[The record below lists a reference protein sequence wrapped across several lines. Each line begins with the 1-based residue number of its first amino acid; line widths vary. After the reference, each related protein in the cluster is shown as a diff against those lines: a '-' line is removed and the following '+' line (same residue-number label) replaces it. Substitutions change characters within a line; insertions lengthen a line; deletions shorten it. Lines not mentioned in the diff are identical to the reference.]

1 MKAWL
6 AGVLCL
12 GGLACGLRGAAP
24 FFVDLSP
31 VVNTALENDGQEGW
45 CNEGVNDM
53 FIFPPI
59 PSGEVTRNGYHFK
72 LLDPAQKGGKTVL
85 MLKGKRLASKPLEA
99 TVFAP
104 QVKGRFVFFLQNS
117 VASVNGQPAN
127 YRLAVYG
134 VRYADGTQA
143 EVPVRDGVEIHNWWT
158 AQWYENSGAKS
169 WPIFMGRNSV
179 CMKWNRLI
187 GVWAMQWA
195 NPSPE
200 KAISSITFR
209 SEGQASPVIFAV
221 TIADEDY
228 AQSAHVK
235 DDYKRPADVPADYFA
250 GKLAWEQKQ
259 LYEEMKKQRMAQ
271 GMRRV
276 ELIRPDLLAVTLDAA
291 VAEGAGMANARAAA
305 LQQASAFSLT
315 SDTDATYNT
324 GKSPLKVGRQS
335 YEYWNGDVGPF
346 PQNVFYWHTY
356 YLLLPSPMKSGQT
369 YRIAVQG
376 LAPGLTGQ
384 LSLDYDEG
392 ATIAPAIKVNQVAY
406 SALGQR
412 RYAYLGWWAGDV
424 GKVGFADLKKFQAID
439 EQNGQVVLE
448 SELSLRKASDD
459 LSGEDVYQLDLAPLK
474 PGRYHLRVP
483 GLGRSD
489 SFAVGGNAIR
499 ELYYHAN
506 RAFYHQR
513 CGQELS
519 APFSDF
525 VKPACHTEVYQSG
538 HVMGAAN
545 YTPQPDEARRTFR
558 GGYHDAADFDV
569 FTYHLR
575 STAQVLSAFEF
586 APEHFKDKDLN
597 IPESGNGIPD
607 VLDEADWAL
616 FSYRDTQ
623 QPDGGVPLGRGND
636 EDAIRDWERE
646 HGGQRPA
653 YGLFPPTSMSCT
665 EYAAVAAQFA
675 RLVRPYDAT
684 KAGQYTQSAR
694 RALAWAQAHPEWGT
708 VTLGRDLFL
717 AWAAAELYSTT
728 GDETFNQA
736 FKRLCEAG
744 AMKKIDW
751 KLFQVAPICQWSYI
765 VCKQAGVDAAIQQEL
780 KTMALERADAI
791 VKDTEA
797 PSYRV
802 GRGAAARGN
811 GWGNLNGGGR
821 WADPCLRAYFLT
833 GARKYL
839 DTACLN
845 ADFQLGANPLSKT
858 FLTGLG
864 ARFPE
869 HPEISEF
876 LYTHPHRTGN
886 TVKGMTVYGLT
897 SDEPQ
902 WYPSIPPWRR
912 WRDLGNGGAEVSSEF
927 TITETIG
934 ASAML
939 YSVLYALE
947 LGALPRR

>member
-1 MKAWL
+1 M

-12 GGLACGLRGAAP
+12 GGLAYGLRAAEP

-31 VVNTALENDGQEGW
+31 VANTALENNGQEGW
-45 CNEGVNDM
+45 SNEGVNDM

-59 PSGEVTRNGYHFK
+59 PSGEVTRNGYRFK
-72 LLDPAQKGGKTVL
+72 LLDPARNRAKTVL
-85 MLKGKRLASKPLEA
+85 MLQGRRLANKPVEA
-99 TVFAP
+99 TVPVP
-104 QVKGRFVFFLQNS
+104 QVKGRFVYFLQNS
-117 VASVNGQPAN
+117 VAGVNGQPAN
-127 YRLAVYG
+127 YRLAVYS
-134 VRYADGTQA
+134 VRYVDGTQA
-143 EVPVRDGVEIHNWWT
+143 EISVRDGVEIRHWWT

-195 NPSPE
+195 NSSPE
-200 KAISSITFR
+200 KAIAAITFR
-209 SEGQASPVIFAV
+209 SEGQASPAIFAV
-221 TIADEDY
+221 TITDEDY
-228 AQSAHVK
+228 AQSSHAK
-235 DDYKRPADVPADYFA
+235 DDFKRPADVPVDYFA
-250 GKLAWEQKQ
+250 GKLAQEQKR
-259 LYEEMKKQRMAQ
+259 LFEEMKKQKLTQ

-276 ELIRPDLLAVTLDAA
+276 ELIRPDLLAVTLDEA
-291 VAEGAGMANARAAA
+291 VAGGAGMANARAAA
-305 LQQASAFSLT
+305 LQQSGAFSIT
-315 SDTDATYNT
+315 SDTDAAYKT
-324 GKSPLKVGRQS
+324 GRAPLKVGRQS
-335 YEYWNGDVGPF
+335 YENWNGDVGPF
-346 PQNVFYWHTY
+346 LQNVFYWHTY
-356 YLLLPSPMKSGQT
+356 YLWLPSPMKSGQT
-369 YRIAVQG
+369 YRVAVKG
-376 LAPGLTGQ
+376 LAPDLTEQ
-384 LSLDYDEG
+384 LNLAYDEQ
-392 ATIAPAIKVNQVAY
+392 ATITPVIKVNQVAY
-406 SALGQR
+406 SSLGQR
-412 RYAYLGWWAGDV
+412 RYAYLGWRAGDA
-424 GKVGFADLKKFQAID
+424 GKVDFADLQRFQAID
-439 EQNGQVVLE
+439 EKSGRVVLE
-448 SELSLRKASDD
+448 SGITLRKAGDA
-459 LSGEDVYQLDLAPLK
+459 LSGEDVYQLDLSPLK
-474 PGRYHLRVP
+474 SGRYHILVP

-489 SFAVGGNAIR
+489 SFAVGGDAIR

-506 RAFYHQR
+506 RAFFHQR
-513 CGQELS
+513 CGDELR

-538 HVMGAAN
+538 HLVGAAN
-545 YTPQPDEARRTFR
+545 YMPQPDEARRPFR

-575 STAQVLSAFEF
+575 STAQVLVAYEF
-586 APEHFKDKDLN
+586 APEGFADKDLN

-636 EDAIRDWERE
+636 QDAIRDWERE
-646 HGGQRPA
+646 HNGQRPA

-675 RLVRPYDAT
+675 RLIRPHDGA
-684 KAGQYTQSAR
+684 KADRYLESAR
-694 RALAWAQAHPEWGT
+694 RALAWAQAHPESGT
-708 VTLGRDLFL
+708 VTQGRDLFL

-728 GDETFNQA
+728 GDEVFNEA
-736 FKRLCEAG
+736 FKRLCQAG

-751 KLFQVAPICQWSYI
+751 KLFQVAPICQWSYL
-765 VCKQAGVDAAIQQEL
+765 VCKQAGVDAALQQEL
-780 KTMALERADAI
+780 KTMALTRADAI

-797 PSYRV
+797 PAYRV
-802 GRGAAARGN
+802 GRGAADRGN
-811 GWGNLNGGGR
+811 GWGNLNGGGH

-833 GARKYL
+833 RDRKYL
-839 DTACLN
+839 DAACLN
-845 ADFQLGANPLSKT
+845 ADFQLGANPLSRT

-876 LYTHPHRTGN
+876 LYTQPHRTGN
-886 TVKGMTVYGLT
+886 TVKGITVYGLT
-897 SDEPQ
+897 SDEPP
-902 WYPSIPPWRR
+902 WYPSIPAWRR

-947 LGALPRR
+947 LGRR